1 MFGFIRR
8 KKRDNHYKL
17 LFHLPK
23 GHRRRL
29 AHHFPG
35 LWPFHFS
42 DFFWQN
48 HNLGIYTL
56 QSAVSSQKRS
66 TASLKVRTSGD
77 GSPSSIRKQVLA
89 SNSGSQLTS
98 CLMTLLNFSFSNDIG
113 VFAKLT
119 NSYCLTAMGGSEN
132 FYRSSFRAVCPA
144 LVRTKN
150 FSFSVFQDELASD
163 IPIVKTSIA
172 GTRLVGRMTV
182 GQWNMCITNSP
193 ISD

>member
-8 KKRDNHYKL
+8 KKRDNHSKL

-66 TASLKVRTSGD
+66 TASLKVRTSRD

-144 LVRTKN
+144 LVLLKTFLSACFRT
-150 FSFSVFQDELASD
+150 SSRQ
-163 IPIVKTSIA
+163 I
-172 GTRLVGRMTV
+172 
-182 GQWNMCITNSP
+182 SP
-193 ISD
+193 

>member
-1 MFGFIRR
+1 
-8 KKRDNHYKL
+8 
-17 LFHLPK
+17 
-23 GHRRRL
+23 
-29 AHHFPG
+29 
-35 LWPFHFS
+35 
-42 DFFWQN
+42 
-48 HNLGIYTL
+48 
-56 QSAVSSQKRS
+56 
-66 TASLKVRTSGD
+66 
-77 GSPSSIRKQVLA
+77 
-89 SNSGSQLTS
+89 
-98 CLMTLLNFSFSNDIG
+98 MTLLNFLFSNDIG

-182 GQWNMCITNSP
+182 GQWNHVYHKLAYFWLVNTSGNKHGLLLPSSV
-193 ISD
+193 SDQGKKIPPRYLNLFDLWYQQKPCTFVTRCPTKSLYNASMRGCLVRAGLLASI